1 MSHWKRQVI
10 MIELSSNFYGWYNIL
25 TKDALDDSPVEP
37 FAAYFWQTVIPDNC
51 WMIVVIVAEVLI
63 RSL

>member
-1 MSHWKRQVI
+1 
-10 MIELSSNFYGWYNIL
+10 MIELSLIFYRWYNIL

-37 FAAYFWQTVIPDNC
+37 FAAYFLQTVIPDNC
-51 WMIVVIVAEVLI
+51 WIIVVIVAEVLI